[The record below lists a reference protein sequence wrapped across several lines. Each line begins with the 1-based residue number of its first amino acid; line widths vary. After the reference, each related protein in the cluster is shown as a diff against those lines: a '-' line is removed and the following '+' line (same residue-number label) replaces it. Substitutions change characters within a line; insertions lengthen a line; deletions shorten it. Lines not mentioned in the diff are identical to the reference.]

1 LNNVRSTP
9 LVDDS
14 DCEEEELEDE
24 QGSEVLALLAL
35 IVQTYKY

>member
-1 LNNVRSTP
+1 MPSTP

-14 DCEEEELEDE
+14 DCEEAELDDE

-35 IVQTYKY
+35 RVQKYEC